1 MADTLRAAGAM
12 CGVLIAAGLVSRLC
26 PKDKMLGFVRGLVAL
41 ALIASLCEIGRA
53 HV

>member
-26 PKDKMLGFVRGLVAL
+26 PWACDAGADSFALRGGDIGGLGVACG
-41 ALIASLCEIGRA
+41 S
-53 HV
+53 